1 MMGQKDSNAHKVIK
15 GASSQTIVTV
25 VQGVLEVVSFSIM
38 SRLLSEEDF
47 GYYAAM
53 TAIAVIFSALSET
66 GIGSAVIQR
75 KTLDDKY
82 INNAFTLST
91 LVGVVLTG
99 LLCLFSGVLAKAVA
113 DVSMQVPLMIYS
125 VTIFLGCF
133 SSVDFSLL
141 QRDLKLY
148 QLGLVR
154 IIPQILS
161 TVVAI
166 VMAIK
171 GFGYYSILAK
181 TVLAAF
187 FSTLMARYYV
197 KIKYRLAIDKGTT
210 KQIFSFSGWLM
221 LSSLFRKFADQIDR
235 LLMTSLFSINTLGLY
250 SRPKDF
256 ITEISDKCGTI
267 YDTVLFPIL
276 SGVQDEKDK
285 IRNAYEYSLYFLNL
299 LALVVMLF
307 LMFNSELIIRIFFG
321 EKWMHVNT
329 LFIIL
334 SFSVIGFFNGRT
346 SDIYLRSLGMTKE
359 QFFFRVAQFIV
370 TALFIILS
378 AKLGI
383 EAVAIAFIIAYMTIV
398 LTKMIVISRHIDM
411 SFGKSL
417 WISVSAYKLLL
428 VMIPLYIL
436 LQVFLPNELWGNI
449 VKGGAFTIVMSICF
463 LVTPSLV
470 GKHYKQNAYNKIIQ
484 NLNEKLLHK
493 AN

>member
-1 MMGQKDSNAHKVIK
+1 MTPQESSTHKVLK

-25 VQGVLEVVSFSIM
+25 VQGLLEVVSFSII

-113 DVSMQVPLMIYS
+113 DGSMQAPLMIYS

-141 QRDLKLY
+141 QRELKLY

-154 IIPQILS
+154 IIPQVLS

-181 TVLAAF
+181 TVLAALL
-187 FSTLMARYYV
+187 SSIMARYYV
-197 KIKYRLAIDKGTT
+197 KTRYRLTIDKGTT
-210 KQIFSFSGWLM
+210 KQIFNFSGWLM

-235 LLMTSLFSINTLGLY
+235 LLMTSLFSISTLGFY

-267 YDTVLFPIL
+267 YDTVLFPVL
-276 SGVQDEKDK
+276 SGVQDEKERIK
-285 IRNAYEYSLYFLNL
+285 KAYEYSLYFLNL
-299 LALVVMLF
+299 LALVVMLI
-307 LMFNSELIIRIFFG
+307 LMFNSELIIRVFFG

-359 QFFFRVAQFIV
+359 QFFFRIAQFVV
-370 TALFIILS
+370 TALFILLS

-383 EAVAIAFIIAYMTIV
+383 EAVAIAFIIAYVTIV
-398 LTKMIVISRHIDM
+398 LAKMVVISRHIGM
-411 SFGKSL
+411 SFGKSI
-417 WISVSAYKLLL
+417 WMSVSAYQIFL
-428 VMIPLYIL
+428 VMIPLYIV

-449 VKGGAFTIVMSICF
+449 VKGGIFTVTMLICF
-463 LVTPSLV
+463 LVTPYLV
-470 GKHYKQNAYNKIIQ
+470 GKYYKQNAYNQIIQ
-484 NLNEKLLHK
+484 FLREKLLHK

>member
-1 MMGQKDSNAHKVIK
+1 MSPKQTTARIVLK
-15 GASSQTIVTV
+15 GASAQTIITI

-38 SRLLSEEDF
+38 SRLLTETDF

-53 TAIAVIFSALSET
+53 TAIAVVFSALSET

-75 KTLDDKY
+75 KSLDSNY

-91 LVGVVLTG
+91 LVGVVLT
-99 LLCLFSGVLAKAVA
+99 LLMCLFSGLLAKAVA

-125 VTIFLGCF
+125 TTIFLGCF

-141 QRDLKLY
+141 QRELKLY
-148 QLGLVR
+148 QLGFVR
-154 IIPQILS
+154 IIPQVIS
-161 TVVAI
+161 TVIAI
-166 VMAIK
+166 VLAIK

-181 TVLAAF
+181 VVLAALL
-187 FSTLMARYYV
+187 STIMARYLV
-197 KIKYRLAIDKGTT
+197 KIRYRIALDISSF
-210 KQIFSFSGWLM
+210 KQIFGFSGWLM
-221 LSSLFRKFADQIDR
+221 LSSLFRKFSDQIDR

-267 YDTVLFPIL
+267 YDTVLFPVL

-299 LALVVMLF
+299 LALVVMLI
-307 LMFNSELIIRIFFG
+307 LIFNSELIIRIFFG

-359 QFFFRVAQFIV
+359 QFLFRVAQFV
-370 TALFIILS
+370 TTALFIILS

-383 EAVAIAFIIAYMTIV
+383 EAVAIAFIIAYMIIV
-398 LTKMIVISRHIDM
+398 LAKMVVISKHIDM
-411 SFGKSL
+411 SFEKSL
-417 WISVSAYKLLL
+417 WMSVSAYKVLII
-428 VMIPLYIL
+428 MAPLYIV
-436 LQVFLPNELWGNI
+436 LQIFLPNVLWGNI
-449 VKGGAFTIVMSICF
+449 VKCMAFIIAMLISFFAFPTIVG
-463 LVTPSLV
+463 PY
-470 GKHYKQNAYNKIIQ
+470 YKQNAYNSIVEFIKNKVIV
-484 NLNEKLLHK
+484 LFKK
-493 AN
+493 